1 MLLRLYS
8 CIIKINSSKVQH
20 MMNPLGVILPSFA
33 SYLHNKRW
41 PMDTPCVLG
50 LKKDL
55 ADVWTLDLHTFHA
68 VVLF

>member
-1 MLLRLYS
+1 M
-8 CIIKINSSKVQH
+8 K
-20 MMNPLGVILPSFA
+20 PLGVILPSFA

-41 PMDTPCVLG
+41 PMDTPWVLG

-68 VVLF
+68 AVIF